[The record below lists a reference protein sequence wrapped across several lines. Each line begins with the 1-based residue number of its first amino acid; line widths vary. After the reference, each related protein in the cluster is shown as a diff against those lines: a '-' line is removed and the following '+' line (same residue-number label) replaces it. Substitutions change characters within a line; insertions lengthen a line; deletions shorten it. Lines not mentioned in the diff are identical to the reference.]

1 MRAMI
6 LVHEREGGRV
16 IRLVWS
22 RKLSPADHKAA
33 AGVESDPGW
42 LLNPRMKNGYIQI
55 SYTIKG

>member
-33 AGVESDPGW
+33 AGVESDPG
-42 LLNPRMKNGYIQI
+42 
-55 SYTIKG
+55 